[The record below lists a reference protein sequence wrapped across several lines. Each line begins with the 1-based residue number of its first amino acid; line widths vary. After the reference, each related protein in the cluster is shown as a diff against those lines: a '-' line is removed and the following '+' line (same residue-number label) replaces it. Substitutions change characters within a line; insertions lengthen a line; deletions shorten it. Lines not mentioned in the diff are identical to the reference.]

1 MWLSFSNAWRGTM
14 IQEMKQNVNIG
25 S

>member
-1 MWLSFSNAWRGTM
+1 M